1 MKSNR
6 ILTIVL
12 AVTITPFAAVAQAR
26 TASKDGATTP
36 KAPVLASVGGNGDA
50 AELNDILAVP
60 TAVPLGPADILDQY
74 EQAMAATAQ
83 GFNVEVSRIADAVQQ
98 KAITE
103 QQGESLCKEAYER
116 ALMQFQ
122 ALSSLHDMLEEQVT
136 EAAAPAPQANQAPA
150 AGTNGSSYRNTLHA
164 VAAGSKSI

>member
-12 AVTITPFAAVAQAR
+12 ALITTPFAAAAQGRAI
-26 TASKDGATTP
+26 SNEGATAPTP
-36 KAPVLASVGGNGDA
+36 PVLAGIRDSGDA
-50 AELNDILAVP
+50 AELAEVLAVP
-60 TAVPLGPADILDQY
+60 TPVPLGPANILDEY

-83 GFNVEVSRIADAVQQ
+83 SFNIEVSRIADAVQQ

-103 QQGESLCKEAYER
+103 DQGEYLCKEAYER

-122 ALSSLHDMLEEQVT
+122 VLSSLHDMLEGEVSQT
-136 EAAAPAPQANQAPA
+136 PTPAPPAKQAPT
-150 AGTNGSSYRNTLHA
+150 AGMNGNGYHKA
-164 VAAGSKSI
+164 VRTIPAGSKAI